1 MALLGLLVV
10 LILGAESWAQPA
22 EPARP
27 LSAAALEWSVNLGAP
42 AVGPVVPVGPPDST
56 HALAVALANGHIA
69 VYSPEGAKMREM
81 KLDLAPGSSPV
92 SDGKNVYAADV
103 FGSVYCFDESG
114 ARVWKY
120 SREDRYGSGY
130 NNLVLADIDGDG
142 SREVLVATQRGNLY
156 AIDSRGILRFELK
169 VTNFRLS
176 TPAVGDVNGDGL
188 PDIVFSNDDGEVY
201 CVNGKGDLEWVFRV
215 EEGRFGRTLP
225 LIADADQDGRYEV
238 YFGTPFGGQATGI
251 YALDGMTGKLRWRAK
266 SLLQTYNSI
275 VVADLNNDGRNE
287 ILYGDKNTR
296 VFAVDAAG
304 KPLWD
309 RQLDGYGI
317 FFAGAVADLEGD
329 RPVLLQ
335 MARGVGA
342 NGKSLYALDGQGVI
356 VDAAPV
362 DRAEPNTTGG
372 SSSPLLCRFRG
383 TSSVK
388 LVVVTARGKMLCY
401 RPPQKPGARIL
412 WPGARNDAVFSGF
425 VPSVA
430 KTRALAAARNSGQA
444 AGGASVGALSGRNQ
458 ITVPPPPAHAMASV
472 RIVDPGGAVH
482 LTFLRNGD
490 EMKANFTADRTGTYR
505 ATVRWID
512 TVSAK
517 TLRSEEKLY
526 VLDAAHSE
534 DARLLKAFEDEVRKL
549 GSNLGGHGELADY
562 FLSMARGFQEKKR
575 EERRYWLSLLRYTA
589 RTHPVQALRLEQ
601 IANPW
606 PDLDAAALLDSANG
620 ESSNHVRVRMLGNE
634 YESAAIGLVNLA
646 PRDVTVHIQTDPFTG
661 ASGKKVPA
669 HEVLELR
676 SAPHIRRVASGIVSE
691 DVLPLLGQG
700 QTLRLGAGETTKV
713 WLTLHSRKLQAGT
726 YRSRLR
732 IGDLTSVEEPL
743 EVPITVSVSAVRL
756 PDRQTYRHNNWLYLD
771 SIADP
776 VVQEATL
783 ADALRHGTNTFVIP
797 PVSFPVSADG
807 TLGAMDSSRHDRL
820 VEKLRG
826 RAFFMISG
834 TVGLVW
840 PKNAVPGNEAKDRAF
855 AEAVRLYEAHLR
867 SLGVGEKEWAFY
879 IHDEPALSG
888 KDAVFDQWVADVK
901 RVKAADPKARVY
913 ANPAGGATAAMLE
926 PLEDLIDVWQPD
938 LHLYRADPEGLGN
951 VFRHGQFWHYEAA
964 GEQRELDPLGYY
976 RMKPWISFQL
986 GMTGGGYWVYSYSPY
1001 WFFDR
1006 SMAVEYGAV
1015 YTTENGPV
1023 TTKRWEAS
1031 RDGIEDFELLTMIRQ
1046 TASHA
1051 GEAGKP
1057 ALQLLDEA
1065 VKWVTRGQEHASDIS
1080 RKLHSYTPDYGMWMR
1095 YRERL
1100 IEEQERLLTLGAR
1113 KGTAAQAK

>member
-1 MALLGLLVV
+1 MALAWGLAGLLWG
-10 LILGAESWAQPA
+10 GAVWAQPA
-22 EPARP
+22 ATAAP
-27 LSAAALEWSVNLGAP
+27 LSAAALEWSTNLGAP
-42 AVGPVVPVGPPDST
+42 AVGPVVPVGPVDST
-56 HALAVALANGHIA
+56 GALAVALADGRIA
-69 VYSPEGAKMREM
+69 VYSPEGAKLREM
-81 KLDLAPGSSPV
+81 KLDLTPGSSPV
-92 SDGKNVYAADV
+92 SDGRRVYAADV

-142 SREVLVATQRGNLY
+142 TREVLAATQRGNLY
-156 AIDSRGILRFELK
+156 AIDSRGALRFELK

-176 TPAVGDVNGDGL
+176 TPAAGDVNGDGL
-188 PDIVFSNDDGEVY
+188 PDIVFSDDDGEVY
-201 CVNGKGDLEWVFRV
+201 CVNAKGDIEWVFRV

-275 VVADLNNDGRNE
+275 VVADLSHDGRNE

-317 FFAGAVADLEGD
+317 FFAGAVADLDGG
-329 RPVLLQ
+329 RPLLFQ

-342 NGKSLYALDGQGVI
+342 NGKSLYALDGRGAI

-362 DRAEPNTTGG
+362 DRAEPNTAGG

-401 RPPQKPGARIL
+401 RPWQKPGARIL

-425 VPSVA
+425 VPSTA
-430 KTRALAAARNSGQA
+430 KTPARAAARISSPA

-458 ITVPPPPAHAMASV
+458 IAVPAPPAHAMASV
-472 RIVDPGGAVH
+472 RVVDPGGAVH
-482 LTFLRNGD
+482 LTLLRNGD
-490 EMKANFTADRTGTYR
+490 AMSANFTADRTGPYR

-512 TVSAK
+512 TVSAR
-517 TLRSEEKLY
+517 TLRSEEKTY

-534 DARLLKAFEDEVRKL
+534 DARRLRAFEDEVRKL
-549 GSNLGGHGELADY
+549 RAGLGGHGELAEY
-562 FLSMARGFQEKKR
+562 FLAMARGFLENKR
-575 EERRYWLSLLRYTA
+575 DERDYWLSLLRYTA
-589 RTHPVQALRLEQ
+589 RTHPAQSLCVEQ
-601 IANPW
+601 ISNPW
-606 PDLDAAALLDSANG
+606 PDPDAAALLDRAG
-620 ESSNHVRVRMLGNE
+620 ASSNHVRVQMLGNE
-634 YESAAIGLVNLA
+634 YESAAIALVNLA
-646 PRDVTVHIQTDPFTG
+646 PRDVTVRIEAGPFTG
-661 ASGKKVPA
+661 ESGAKAAA
-669 HEVLELR
+669 HEVLEIR
-676 SAPHIRRVASGIVSE
+676 SVPPIRRVASGIVSE

-700 QTLRLGAGETTKV
+700 QTLRLGAGETAKV
-713 WLTLHSRKLQAGT
+713 WLTFHSRKLPMGT

-732 IGDLTSVEEPL
+732 IGDLTSVEAPL
-743 EVPITVSVSAVRL
+743 EVPIAVSVSAVRL

-776 VVQEATL
+776 VAQEATL
-783 ADALRHGTNTFVIP
+783 ADAVSHGTNTFVIP
-797 PVSFPVSADG
+797 QVSFTVSADG
-807 TLGAMDSSRHDRL
+807 ALGPMDSKRHDRL

-834 TVGLVW
+834 TVGLAW
-840 PKNAVPGNEAKDRAF
+840 PKNAVHDSEAKDRAF
-855 AEAVRLYEAHLR
+855 AEAIRRYVAHMR

-879 IHDEPALSG
+879 IHDEPGLSG
-888 KDAVFDQWVADVK
+888 KDAVFDQWAADVK
-901 RVKAADPKARVY
+901 RVKAADPKAQVY

-938 LHLYRADPEGLGN
+938 LHLYRSDPEGLGN
-951 VFRHGQFWHYEAA
+951 VFRHAQFWHYEAP

-1015 YTTENGPV
+1015 YTTESGPV

-1031 RDGIEDFELLTMIRQ
+1031 RDGIEDFELLTLVRQ
-1046 TASHA
+1046 TASQA

-1057 ALQLLDEA
+1057 ALELLDEA

-1080 RKLHSYTPDYGMWMR
+1080 RKLHSYTPDYAMWMR

-1100 IEEQERLLTLGAR
+1100 IAEQERLLASGAGR
-1113 KGTAAQAK
+1113 SAATKAK

>member
-1 MALLGLLVV
+1 MSLAWRLAVLLWG
-10 LILGAESWAQPA
+10 GAIWAQA
-22 EPARP
+22 AGLAAP
-27 LSAAALEWSVNLGAP
+27 LSAATLEWSVNLGAP
-42 AVGPVVPVGPPDST
+42 AVGPAVSVGAVGST
-56 HALAVALANGHIA
+56 SALAVALANGRIA
-69 VYSPEGAKMREM
+69 VYSPEGAKLREM
-81 KLDLAPGSSPV
+81 RLDLGPGSSPV
-92 SDGKNVYAADV
+92 SDGRNVYAADV

-120 SREDRYGSGY
+120 SREDWYGSGY

-142 SREVLVATQRGNLY
+142 MREVLVATQRGNLY
-156 AIDSRGILRFELK
+156 AIDSHGAPRFELK

-176 TPAVGDVNGDGL
+176 SPAVGDVNGDGL
-188 PDIVFSNDDGEVY
+188 PDIVFSNDDGEAY
-201 CVNGKGDLEWVFRV
+201 CVNGKGDIEWVFRV

-225 LIADADQDGRYEV
+225 VIADADKDGRYEV

-275 VVADLNNDGRNE
+275 VVADLNHDGRNE

-296 VFAVDAAG
+296 VFAVDGAG

-309 RQLDGYGI
+309 RQLDGNGI
-317 FFAGAVADLEGD
+317 FFAGAVADLEGG
-329 RPVLLQ
+329 RPLLLQ

-342 NGKSLYALDGQGVI
+342 NGKSLYALDGQGAI

-362 DRAEPNTTGG
+362 DRAEPHAAGG

-383 TSSVK
+383 TSSVE
-388 LVVVTARGKMLCY
+388 LVVTAGGKMLCY

-425 VPSVA
+425 VPSTA
-430 KTRALAAARNSGQA
+430 KTPVRAAGRSSRPA
-444 AGGASVGALSGRNQ
+444 AGGASVGALAGKNQ
-458 ITVPPPPAHAMASV
+458 IAVPQPPAHAMASV
-472 RIVDPGGAVH
+472 RIIDPGGAVH
-482 LTFLRNGD
+482 LTFLRKGD
-490 EMKANFTADRTGTYR
+490 AMAANFTADRTGSYR
-505 ATVRWID
+505 ATVQWID
-512 TVSAK
+512 TVSAR
-517 TLRSEEKLY
+517 TLRSEEKIY

-534 DARLLKAFEDEVRKL
+534 DARRLRAFEEEARKL
-549 GSNLGGHGELADY
+549 RASLGGHGELAEH
-562 FLSMARGFQEKKR
+562 FLAMARGFQEKKR
-575 EERRYWLSLLRYTA
+575 EERDYWLSLLRYTA
-589 RTHPVQALRLEQ
+589 RTHPAQTLRVEQ

-606 PDLDAAALLDSANG
+606 PDLDAAALLDRAAG
-620 ESSNHVRVRMLGNE
+620 ASSNRVRVHMIGNE
-634 YESAAIGLVNLA
+634 YESAAIALVNLA
-646 PRDVTVHIQTDPFTG
+646 PRDVTVRIEAGPFTG
-661 ASGKKVPA
+661 ESGTKVA
-669 HEVLELR
+669 GHEVVELR
-676 SAPHIRRVASGIVSE
+676 AAPPIRRVASGIVSE
-691 DVLPLLGQG
+691 DVLPVLGQG
-700 QTLRLGAGETTKV
+700 QTLRLGAGETAKV
-713 WLTLHSRKLQAGT
+713 WLTFHSRKLPAGA

-732 IGDLTSVEEPL
+732 IGDLTSVEAPL
-743 EVPITVSVSAVRL
+743 EVPIAVSVSAVRL

-776 VVQEATL
+776 VTREATFD
-783 ADALRHGTNTFVIP
+783 DALSHGTNTFVIP
-797 PVSFPVSADG
+797 PVSFEVSADG
-807 TLGAMDSSRHDRL
+807 TLGGMDSGRHDRL

-840 PKNAVPGNEAKDRAF
+840 PRNAVPEREAKDRAF
-855 AEAVRLYEAHLR
+855 AEAIRRYVAHMR

-879 IHDEPALSG
+879 IHDEPGLSG

-901 RVKAADPKARVY
+901 RVKAADAKAQVY
-913 ANPAGGATAAMLE
+913 ANPAGGATAAMLA

-938 LHLYRADPEGLGN
+938 LHLFRADPEGLGN
-951 VFRHGQFWHYEAA
+951 VFRHGQFWHYEAP

-1006 SMAVEYGAV
+1006 SMAAEYGAV
-1015 YTTENGPV
+1015 YTTESGPV

-1031 RDGIEDFELLTMIRQ
+1031 RDGIEDFELLTMIRE
-1046 TASHA
+1046 TASQA
-1051 GEAGKP
+1051 GDAGKP
-1057 ALQLLDEA
+1057 ALELLDEA

-1080 RKLHSYTPDYGMWMR
+1080 RKLHSYTPDYAMWMR

-1100 IEEQERLLTLGAR
+1100 IAEQERLPASRGGR
-1113 KGTAAQAK
+1113 GTAAQAK